1 MYGEF
6 TWWTG
11 VVEDRIDPLKL
22 GRCRVRILGYHT
34 DKKDINNIP
43 TNKLPWAT
51 PSQPIT
57 SAAMNGIGTTP
68 TGPVEGTWV
77 FGFFRDGKNAQDPV
91 MIGTFGGIPEARP
104 VPGLGFNDPKGIYP
118 QELYLNEPDTN
129 RLARGSG
136 LMPVGTKS
144 GENSPSL
151 EHKRTSRQTDVPVAL
166 AGDMSD
172 APREDGSPGSD
183 TIANTANTG
192 LYAAADWFEP
202 NPRYGGAT
210 DSDTTYYKDIGVY
223 NKETG
228 ELVPEDG
235 LISSLY
241 PFNHVRQSESG
252 HVEEWDDTPTAER
265 LHRFH
270 KKGTFEEIQ
279 PDGTRV
285 TKVVGDEYE
294 ITLGLKD
301 VLIQGKCNVTIKGD
315 CRMLYQ
321 GDLVQEVY
329 GDYHLNVH
337 KDMRT
342 KILGNEI
349 TEVRSDRKI
358 VINGEDDLFVG
369 RNQIINI
376 ADNLTYTVGGNLKE
390 TVKKNVDEN
399 YGNGE
404 TPGNHTT
411 LTYGSSMLSNVTG
424 KYTLTV
430 KDDIKISTTADYNL
444 NVTDN
449 CMIDI
454 DGYQDEKVGGY
465 DTHIVNGYY
474 QMSNDGTHHIASG
487 GNYDVDAP
495 RIDLN

>member
-34 DKKDINNIP
+34 DKKDNIP
-43 TNKLPWAT
+43 TNTLPWAT

-57 SAAMNGIGTTP
+57 SGAMNGIGSTP
-68 TGPVEGTWV
+68 MGPVEGTWV

-91 MIGTFGGIPEARP
+91 MIGTFGGIPEAGP
-104 VPGLGFNDPKGIYP
+104 DPTLGFNDPKGIYP

-136 LMPVGTKS
+136 LLPVGTKN

-151 EHKRTSRQTDVPVAL
+151 EHKRTSRQIDVPVAL
-166 AGDMSD
+166 AGDMST
-172 APREDGSPGSD
+172 ASGGD

-192 LYAAADWFEP
+192 LYEAADWFEP

-210 DSDTTYYKDIGVY
+210 TDDIKYLDSVKM
-223 NKETG
+223 
-228 ELVPEDG
+228 
-235 LISSLY
+235 SSLY
-241 PFNHVRQSESG
+241 PFNHVKQSECG
-252 HVEEWDDTPTAER
+252 HVEEWDDTPSAER
-265 LHRFH
+265 LHKFH
-270 KKGTFEEIQ
+270 KAGTFEEIQ

-285 TKVVGDEYE
+285 TKIVKDEYE

-301 VLIQGKCNVTIKGD
+301 VLIQGTCNVTIKGD

-342 KILGNEI
+342 KILGNQI
-349 TEVRSDRKI
+349 TEVRTDRKT

-369 RNQIINI
+369 KNQIINI
-376 ADNLTYTVGGNLKE
+376 AANLNHNVGGKMDETVTKEVSCTYNASFSTAVKDELVFICQSTIDIGSVDSMNIGTDDTMDIFSQKDMEIMTNANYTNTVASTAVHSVGSTYTITAGG
-390 TVKKNVDEN
+390 
-399 YGNGE
+399 
-404 TPGNHTT
+404 
-411 LTYGSSMLSNVTG
+411 TYKVTAPMI
-424 KYTLTV
+424 L
-430 KDDIKISTTADYNL
+430 L
-444 NVTDN
+444 N
-449 CMIDI
+449 
-454 DGYQDEKVGGY
+454 
-465 DTHIVNGYY
+465 
-474 QMSNDGTHHIASG
+474 
-487 GNYDVDAP
+487 
-495 RIDLN
+495 

>member
-34 DKKDINNIP
+34 DKKGIDHIP
-43 TNKLPWAT
+43 TNTLPWAT

-57 SAAMNGIGTTP
+57 SGAMNGIGTTP
-68 TGPVEGTWV
+68 MGPVEGTWV
-77 FGFFRDGKNAQDPV
+77 FGFFRDGKDAQDPV
-91 MIGTFGGIPEARP
+91 MIGTFGGIPEESPNP
-104 VPGLGFNDPKGIYP
+104 VLGFNDPKGIYP

-129 RLARGSG
+129 RLGRGSG
-136 LMPVGTKS
+136 LLPVGTKN

-151 EHKRTSRQTDVPVAL
+151 EHKRTSRQKDVPVAL
-166 AGDMSD
+166 AGDMST
-172 APREDGSPGSD
+172 ASGGD
-183 TIANTANTG
+183 TIENTSNTG
-192 LYAAADWFEP
+192 LYKAADWFEP

-210 DSDTTYYKDIGVY
+210 VDDIKYLDSVI
-223 NKETG
+223 
-228 ELVPEDG
+228 L
-235 LISSLY
+235 SSLY

-252 HVEEWDDTPTAER
+252 HVEEWDDTPSAER

-301 VLIQGKCNVTIKGD
+301 VLIQGTCNVTIKGD
-315 CRMLYQ
+315 CRLLYQ

-337 KDMRT
+337 GDKRS
-342 KILGNEI
+342 KILGNEV
-349 TEVRSDRKI
+349 TEVRTDRKT

-369 RNQIINI
+369 KNQVINI
-376 ADNLTYTVGGNLKE
+376 AANLNHNVGGTMDETVTDKVSCTYNASFSTAVKDELVFICQSTIDIGSVDSMNIGTDDTMDIFSQKDMEIMTNANYTNTVAATAVHSVGSTYTITAGG
-390 TVKKNVDEN
+390 
-399 YGNGE
+399 
-404 TPGNHTT
+404 
-411 LTYGSSMLSNVTG
+411 TYKVTAPMI
-424 KYTLTV
+424 L
-430 KDDIKISTTADYNL
+430 L
-444 NVTDN
+444 N
-449 CMIDI
+449 
-454 DGYQDEKVGGY
+454 
-465 DTHIVNGYY
+465 
-474 QMSNDGTHHIASG
+474 
-487 GNYDVDAP
+487 
-495 RIDLN
+495 

>member
-34 DKKDINNIP
+34 DKKDNIP
-43 TNKLPWAT
+43 TNTLPWAT

-57 SAAMNGIGTTP
+57 SGAMNGIGSTP
-68 TGPVEGTWV
+68 MGPVEGTWV
-77 FGFFRDGKNAQDPV
+77 FGFFRDGNNAQDPV
-91 MIGTFGGIPEARP
+91 MIGTFGGIPETGP
-104 VPGLGFNDPKGIYP
+104 DPKLGFNDPKGIYP

-136 LMPVGTKS
+136 KLPVGKKN
-144 GENSPSL
+144 GENASSL
-151 EHKRTSRQTDVPVAL
+151 EHKRTSRQKDVPVAL
-166 AGDMSD
+166 AGDMST
-172 APREDGSPGSD
+172 ASGGD

-210 DSDTTYYKDIGVY
+210 TDDIKYLDSVKM
-223 NKETG
+223 
-228 ELVPEDG
+228 
-235 LISSLY
+235 SSLY
-241 PFNHVRQSESG
+241 PFNHVKQSECG
-252 HVEEWDDTPTAER
+252 HVEEWVDTPSAER
-265 LHRFH
+265 LHKFH
-270 KKGTFEEIQ
+270 KAGTFEEIQ

-285 TKVVGDEYE
+285 TKIVKDEYE

-301 VLIQGKCNVTIKGD
+301 VLIQGTCNVTIKGD
-315 CRMLYQ
+315 CRLLYQ

-349 TEVRSDRKI
+349 TEVRTDRKT

-369 RNQIINI
+369 KNQIINI
-376 ADNLTYTVGGNLKE
+376 AANLNHNVGGTMDETVTDKVSCTYNASFSTAVKDELVFICESTIDIGSVKAMNIGTDDTMDLFSQKDMELMTNANYTNTVASTAKHDVGSTYTITAGG
-390 TVKKNVDEN
+390 
-399 YGNGE
+399 
-404 TPGNHTT
+404 
-411 LTYGSSMLSNVTG
+411 TYKVTAPMI
-424 KYTLTV
+424 L
-430 KDDIKISTTADYNL
+430 L
-444 NVTDN
+444 N
-449 CMIDI
+449 
-454 DGYQDEKVGGY
+454 
-465 DTHIVNGYY
+465 
-474 QMSNDGTHHIASG
+474 
-487 GNYDVDAP
+487 
-495 RIDLN
+495 

>member
-11 VVEDRIDPLKL
+11 VVEDRVDPLKL
-22 GRCRVRILGYHT
+22 GRCRVRILGYHS
-34 DKKDINNIP
+34 DKKDNDHIP
-43 TNKLPWAT
+43 TNTLPWAT

-57 SAAMNGIGTTP
+57 SGAMNGIGTTP

-91 MIGTFGGIPEARP
+91 MIGTFGGIPEAGP
-104 VPGLGFNDPKGIYP
+104 DPTLGFNDPKGIYP
-118 QELYLNEPDTN
+118 QSLYLNEPDTN

-136 LMPVGTKS
+136 LLPIGTKN

-151 EHKRTSRQTDVPVAL
+151 QHKRTTRQKDVPVAV
-166 AGDMSD
+166 AGDMST
-172 APREDGSPGSD
+172 ASGGD

-192 LYAAADWFEP
+192 LYKAADWHEP

-210 DSDTTYYKDIGVY
+210 DNDTSYLDSVI
-223 NKETG
+223 
-228 ELVPEDG
+228 L
-235 LISSLY
+235 SSLY

-252 HVEEWDDTPTAER
+252 HVEEWDDTPSAER
-265 LHRFH
+265 LHRYH

-279 PDGTRV
+279 PDGTKI

-337 KDMRT
+337 GDKRS
-342 KILGNEI
+342 KVLGNEV
-349 TEVRSDRKI
+349 TEVRTDRKS

-369 RNQIINI
+369 KNQIINI
-376 ADNLTYTVGGNLKE
+376 GANLNQSVGG
-390 TVKKNVDEN
+390 TMDELVSGKVSCT
-399 YGNGE
+399 YSSSYSTATALE
-404 TPGNHTT
+404 ITFLSATT
-411 LTYGSSMLSNVTG
+411 
-424 KYTLTV
+424 
-430 KDDIKISTTADYNL
+430 
-444 NVTDN
+444 
-449 CMIDI
+449 IDI
-454 DGYQDEKVGGY
+454 ACVGNMNVGAGGTYDLYSTLPMKFQTASTFTAITASLHTITAGGIYKV
-465 DTHIVNGYY
+465 T
-474 QMSNDGTHHIASG
+474 
-487 GNYDVDAP
+487 AP
-495 RIDLN
+495 MILLN

>member
-34 DKKDINNIP
+34 DKKDIDNIP

-57 SAAMNGIGTTP
+57 SAAMNGIGSTSM
-68 TGPVEGTWV
+68 GPVEGTWV

-104 VPGLGFNDPKGIYP
+104 NPVLGFNDPKGIYP

-129 RLARGSG
+129 RLGRGSG
-136 LMPVGTKS
+136 KLPVGTKN

-151 EHKRTSRQTDVPVAL
+151 EHKRTSRQKDVPVAL
-166 AGDMSD
+166 AGDMST
-172 APREDGSPGSD
+172 ASGGD

-210 DSDTTYYKDIGVY
+210 TDDVKYLDSVT
-223 NKETG
+223 
-228 ELVPEDG
+228 L
-235 LISSLY
+235 SSLY
-241 PFNHVRQSESG
+241 PFNHVKQSECG
-252 HVEEWDDTPTAER
+252 HVEEWDDTPSAER

-349 TEVRSDRKI
+349 TEVRTDRKI

-369 RNQIINI
+369 KNQIIQIAANLNHNVGGTMDEIVTKDVSCTYNGSYATAVKDELVFYCQSTIDIGSVGNMNVGTSGTYDLYSTGAMKIETASTYANI
-376 ADNLTYTVGGNLKE
+376 IASTSTHTVGS
-390 TVKKNVDEN
+390 
-399 YGNGE
+399 
-404 TPGNHTT
+404 
-411 LTYGSSMLSNVTG
+411 TYAIT
-424 KYTLTV
+424 
-430 KDDIKISTTADYNL
+430 
-444 NVTDN
+444 
-449 CMIDI
+449 
-454 DGYQDEKVGGY
+454 
-465 DTHIVNGYY
+465 
-474 QMSNDGTHHIASG
+474 SG
-487 GNYDVDAP
+487 GNYSVTAP

>member
-11 VVEDRIDPLKL
+11 VVEDRVDPLKL
-22 GRCRVRILGYHT
+22 GRCRVRILGYHS
-34 DKKDINNIP
+34 DKKDNDHIP
-43 TNKLPWAT
+43 TNTLPWAT

-91 MIGTFGGIPEARP
+91 MIGTFGGIPEAGP
-104 VPGLGFNDPKGIYP
+104 DPTLGFNDPKGIYP
-118 QELYLNEPDTN
+118 QSLYLNEPDTN

-136 LMPVGTKS
+136 LLPIGTKN

-151 EHKRTSRQTDVPVAL
+151 QHKRTTRQKDVPVAV
-166 AGDMSD
+166 AGDMST
-172 APREDGSPGSD
+172 ASGGD
-183 TIANTANTG
+183 TIANTSNAG
-192 LYAAADWFEP
+192 LYKAADWHEP

-210 DSDTTYYKDIGVY
+210 DNDTSYLGSVI
-223 NKETG
+223 
-228 ELVPEDG
+228 L
-235 LISSLY
+235 SSLY

-252 HVEEWDDTPTAER
+252 HVEEWDDTPSAER
-265 LHRFH
+265 LHRYH

-279 PDGTRV
+279 PDGTKI

-337 KDMRT
+337 GDKRS
-342 KILGNEI
+342 KVLGNEV
-349 TEVRSDRKI
+349 TEVRTDRKS

-369 RNQIINI
+369 KNQIINI
-376 ADNLTYTVGGNLKE
+376 GANLNQSIGGTMDELVGINVSCIYGGSYALATTLGINLLSSTSIDIASVLGMNVGAGTTLDIFSQGPMEVMTNSTYTNTVAGAVIHSVGGIYTITAGGIYK
-390 TVKKNVDEN
+390 
-399 YGNGE
+399 
-404 TPGNHTT
+404 
-411 LTYGSSMLSNVTG
+411 VTAP
-424 KYTLTV
+424 L
-430 KDDIKISTTADYNL
+430 ILL
-444 NVTDN
+444 N
-449 CMIDI
+449 
-454 DGYQDEKVGGY
+454 
-465 DTHIVNGYY
+465 
-474 QMSNDGTHHIASG
+474 
-487 GNYDVDAP
+487 
-495 RIDLN
+495 

>member
-11 VVEDRIDPLKL
+11 VVEDRVDPLKL
-22 GRCRVRILGYHT
+22 GRCRVRILGYHS
-34 DKKDINNIP
+34 DKKDNDHIP
-43 TNKLPWAT
+43 TNTLPWAT

-57 SAAMNGIGTTP
+57 SGAMNGIGTTP

-91 MIGTFGGIPEARP
+91 MIGTFGGIPEAGP
-104 VPGLGFNDPKGIYP
+104 DPTLGFNDPKGIYP
-118 QELYLNEPDTN
+118 QSLYLNEPDTN

-136 LMPVGTKS
+136 LLPIGTKN

-151 EHKRTSRQTDVPVAL
+151 QHKRTTRQKDVPVAV
-166 AGDMSD
+166 AGDMSP
-172 APREDGSPGSD
+172 ASGGD

-192 LYAAADWFEP
+192 LYKAADWHEP

-210 DSDTTYYKDIGVY
+210 DNDTSYLDSVI
-223 NKETG
+223 
-228 ELVPEDG
+228 L
-235 LISSLY
+235 SSLY

-252 HVEEWDDTPTAER
+252 HVEEWDDTPSAER
-265 LHRFH
+265 LHRYH

-279 PDGTRV
+279 PDGTKV

-337 KDMRT
+337 GDKRS
-342 KILGNEI
+342 KVLGNEV
-349 TEVRSDRKI
+349 TEVRTDRKS

-369 RNQIINI
+369 KNQIINI
-376 ADNLTYTVGGNLKE
+376 GANLNQSVGG
-390 TVKKNVDEN
+390 TMDELVSGKVSCT
-399 YGNGE
+399 YSSSYSTATALE
-404 TPGNHTT
+404 ITFLSATT
-411 LTYGSSMLSNVTG
+411 
-424 KYTLTV
+424 
-430 KDDIKISTTADYNL
+430 
-444 NVTDN
+444 
-449 CMIDI
+449 IDI
-454 DGYQDEKVGGY
+454 ACVGNMNVGAGGTYDLYSTLPMKFQTASTFTAITASLHTITAGGIYKV
-465 DTHIVNGYY
+465 T
-474 QMSNDGTHHIASG
+474 
-487 GNYDVDAP
+487 AP
-495 RIDLN
+495 MILLN

>member
-1 MYGEF
+1 MYGDF

-22 GRCRVRILGYHT
+22 GRCRVRILGYHS
-34 DKKDINNIP
+34 DKKGIDNIP
-43 TNKLPWAT
+43 TNTLPWAT

-68 TGPVEGTWV
+68 MGPVEGTWV

-91 MIGTFGGIPEARP
+91 MIGTFGGIPEEGPNP
-104 VPGLGFNDPKGIYP
+104 VLGFNDPKGIYP
-118 QELYLNEPDTN
+118 QALYLNEPDTN

-136 LMPVGTKS
+136 KLPVGTKS

-151 EHKRTSRQTDVPVAL
+151 QHKRTSRQTYVPVAV
-166 AGDMSD
+166 AGDMST
-172 APREDGSPGSD
+172 ASGGD

-192 LYAAADWFEP
+192 LYATADWFEP

-210 DSDTTYYKDIGVY
+210 TDDVKYLASVTR
-223 NKETG
+223 
-228 ELVPEDG
+228 
-235 LISSLY
+235 SSQY
-241 PFNHVRQSESG
+241 PYNHVRQSESG

-265 LHRFH
+265 LHKFH
-270 KKGTFEEIQ
+270 KAGTFEEIQ

-301 VLIQGKCNVTIKGD
+301 VLIQGKCNVTIEGD
-315 CRMLYQ
+315 CRLLYL

-349 TEVRSDRKI
+349 TEVRTDRKI

-369 RNQIINI
+369 KNRVTNIAANLNHNVGGKMDETVTADVSCTYNGSYSTAVKDELVFICKSTIDIGAVDDINI
-376 ADNLTYTVGGNLKE
+376 GTAQNMYIASSLNYLLDVGGYLDEKIEGEIARDCGGTYAITVGG
-390 TVKKNVDEN
+390 
-399 YGNGE
+399 
-404 TPGNHTT
+404 
-411 LTYGSSMLSNVTG
+411 TYSVNAPMIL
-424 KYTLTV
+424 
-430 KDDIKISTTADYNL
+430 L
-444 NVTDN
+444 N
-449 CMIDI
+449 
-454 DGYQDEKVGGY
+454 
-465 DTHIVNGYY
+465 
-474 QMSNDGTHHIASG
+474 
-487 GNYDVDAP
+487 
-495 RIDLN
+495 

>member
-22 GRCRVRILGYHT
+22 GRCRVRILGYHS
-34 DKKDINNIP
+34 DKKGIDHIP
-43 TNKLPWAT
+43 TNTLPWAT

-57 SAAMNGIGTTP
+57 SAAMNGIGSTP
-68 TGPVEGTWV
+68 MGPVEGTWV

-104 VPGLGFNDPKGIYP
+104 DPTLGFNDPKGIYP

-129 RLARGSG
+129 RLGRGSG
-136 LMPVGTKS
+136 KLPVGTKS
-144 GENSPSL
+144 GENAPSL

-166 AGDMSD
+166 AGDMST
-172 APREDGSPGSD
+172 ASGGD

-210 DSDTTYYKDIGVY
+210 TDDVKYLDSVK
-223 NKETG
+223 
-228 ELVPEDG
+228 L
-235 LISSLY
+235 SSLY

-252 HVEEWDDTPTAER
+252 HVEEWDDTPSAER

-279 PDGTRV
+279 PDGTKV

-349 TEVRSDRKI
+349 TEVRTDRKT

-369 RNQIINI
+369 KNRIINI
-376 ADNLTYTVGGNLKE
+376 AANLNHNVGGTMDETVTKDVSCTYNGSYSTAVKDELVFYCQSTIDIACVDKMNIGTNDTFDLYSTGAMKIETANTYTNIVASTAVHTVGS
-390 TVKKNVDEN
+390 
-399 YGNGE
+399 
-404 TPGNHTT
+404 
-411 LTYGSSMLSNVTG
+411 TYTITAGGTYKVTAPMI
-424 KYTLTV
+424 L
-430 KDDIKISTTADYNL
+430 L
-444 NVTDN
+444 N
-449 CMIDI
+449 
-454 DGYQDEKVGGY
+454 
-465 DTHIVNGYY
+465 
-474 QMSNDGTHHIASG
+474 
-487 GNYDVDAP
+487 
-495 RIDLN
+495 